1 MFWIDLILIILIFDF
16 WKFINFLKCR
26 SSDEWGQ
33 LVIFP
38 EGATSNRKAILNF
51 KPGGFIPGVPV
62 QPILVKYPN
71 LHDTI
76 SWTWDQPH
84 GVLGC
89 LFYSMTQVVIQLQI
103 QKGQEIKL
111 YTTTNDDVEGWYTA
125 ILPLPYLCITWIT
138 LLLNITVLQHM
149 LLCLLYEIMKIDI
162 Y

>member
-1 MFWIDLILIILIFDF
+1 M
-16 WKFINFLKCR
+16 
-26 SSDEWGQ
+26 
-33 LVIFP
+33 
-38 EGATSNRKAILNF
+38 
-51 KPGGFIPGVPV
+51 PV

-111 YTTTNDDVEGWYTA
+111 YPTTNDDVEGWYTA
-125 ILPLPYLCITWIT
+125 ILQLPLF
-138 LLLNITVLQHM
+138 M
-149 LLCLLYEIMKIDI
+149 
-162 Y
+162 